1 MTWLPLQMPST
12 TSELLHKSIQKL
24 ENVKGI
30 CGNED
35 GAKHKH
41 IISPPPRE
49 PPSQASEMWE
59 GKAGSWRLFRQVP
72 RIQEACRNLHFRV
85 HFEPWGPWPA
95 VGQLWHPLYLRVA
108 SRTYFLA
115 GRAAWPGC
123 WLQHAHLSRPLC
135 HHRHS
140 QRLSRPLFPPSL

>member
-1 MTWLPLQMPST
+1 MPST

-108 SRTYFLA
+108 SSRKSCVAWLLA
-115 GRAAWPGC
+115 AARPPQQATLPPQAFTAP
-123 WLQHAHLSRPLC
+123 LQASFS
-135 HHRHS
+135 S
-140 QRLSRPLFPPSL
+140 QPVKLGH